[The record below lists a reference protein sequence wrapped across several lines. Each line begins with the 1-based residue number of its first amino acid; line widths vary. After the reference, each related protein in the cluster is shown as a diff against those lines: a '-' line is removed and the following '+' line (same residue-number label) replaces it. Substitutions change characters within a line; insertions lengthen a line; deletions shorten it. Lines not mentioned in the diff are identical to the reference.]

1 MEKKLDFDIKN
12 FGTVIFFVA
21 LFIFLS
27 IFANGFLSVENLI
40 NVTRQISM
48 VGIVSV
54 GMSCIILTGGID
66 LSAGSVLAATGCMTA
81 YLMVNLQMNMY
92 AACIIGI
99 AMGGTI
105 GLVNGFLITKL
116 LLPPFVATLATQ
128 TAARGLAYI
137 ITHATPIFGF
147 PKAFEFIGQGYVGAI
162 PTPVIIM
169 IIILF
174 IGFVILYKLPF
185 GRHVYAIGGNEEAA
199 KLVGIN
205 ADRVK
210 IIVYLLQGLLVG
222 LAGVVYL
229 SRMNT
234 GIPSSGANF
243 ELDVITAVILGG
255 VSVTGGEGKL
265 RGVVLGVLIMGILSN
280 GLIILNVQE
289 YYQWLIRGLVLVLA
303 VAFDKNSYKFI
314 RKRRTAD

>member
-1 MEKKLDFDIKN
+1 MKKKFKVDIKD
-12 FGTVIFFVA
+12 FGTVIFFIA
-21 LFIFLS
+21 LFTFLS

-40 NVTRQISM
+40 NVTRQVSM

-54 GMSCIILTGGID
+54 GMTCIILTGGID

-92 AACIIGI
+92 LACIIGI
-99 AMGGTI
+99 LMGGVI
-105 GLVNGFLITKL
+105 GLMNGLLITKL
-116 LLPPFVATLATQ
+116 SLPPFVATLATQ

-147 PKAFEFIGQGYVGAI
+147 PKEFEFIGQGYMGPV

-169 IIILF
+169 IVTLLV
-174 IGFVILYKLPF
+174 GFFILYKLPF

-199 KLVGIN
+199 KLTGIN

-210 IIVYLLQGLLVG
+210 IIVYSLEGLLVG
-222 LAGVVYL
+222 FAGVVYL

-265 RGVVLGVLIMGILSN
+265 RGVILGVLIMGILSN

-303 VAFDKNSYKFI
+303 VAFDKNSHKLMKKNYV
-314 RKRRTAD
+314 A